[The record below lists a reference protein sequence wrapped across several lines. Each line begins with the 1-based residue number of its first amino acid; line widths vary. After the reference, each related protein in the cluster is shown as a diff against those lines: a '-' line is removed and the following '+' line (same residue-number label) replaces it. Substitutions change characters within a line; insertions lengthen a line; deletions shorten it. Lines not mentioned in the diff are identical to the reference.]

1 MGDGEGPTSALYH
14 IILRYHHYLHT
25 LGPILFG
32 GFYSRAYSK
41 YFLFLDFDDCST
53 GLGAI

>member
-14 IILRYHHYLHT
+14 MILRYHHYLHT

-41 YFLFLDFDDCST
+41 YFHFLDFDDCST
-53 GLGAI
+53 RLGAI